1 MLNNSKSSQ
10 AEVKSHRLLVKF
22 FWSKNGIA
30 KVEWECDI
38 KTLRFNL
45 QNKILAK
52 KLGPELSFKHCILK
66 KPQTSL
72 FVEKYRGL
80 QFYFF
85 LLMKQGL
92 IHLQKKLQ
100 NKIDHL
106 SHLSVKKPSIW
117 AI

>member
-22 FWSKNGIA
+22 FWRKKGIA

-52 KLGPELSFKHCILK
+52 KLGPELNFKHCILK

-72 FVEKYRGL
+72 FVQKYRGL
-80 QFYFF
+80 QFYYV
-85 LLMKQGL
+85 LLL
-92 IHLQKKLQ
+92 FVNE
-100 NKIDHL
+100 NK
-106 SHLSVKKPSIW
+106 
-117 AI
+117 A